1 MTTSF
6 NLLIIKESHRLISKT
21 KKTISSNDNMSN
33 FIKNKCISI
42 MQKFEYCLKI
52 VIYGVKLNHSLTL
65 ADLIE
70 VLSTLLPDISTL
82 ITNIYIIYIYNIY
95 IYILYICIY
104 MYRLLCIYM
113 YVCMYVYIYIYAYI
127 YIYIYLYNFCKKKT

>member
-1 MTTSF
+1 MNFFLKQKYHILTSPVNF
-6 NLLIIKESHRLISKT
+6 INKRSALVSKCRHENQFQLVNYMQSHRLISKN
-21 KKTISSNDNMSN
+21 KKTVSSNDNMSN

-52 VIYGVKLNHSLTL
+52 VIYGVKLNPSLTL

-95 IYILYICIY
+95 IYIYYI
-104 MYRLLCIYM
+104 
-113 YVCMYVYIYIYAYI
+113 YVYIYV
-127 YIYIYLYNFCKKKT
+127 